1 MNLHKIR
8 LQNPV
13 KFKTEIMVQPR
24 DIDINGHVHH
34 SVYLDYL
41 LAARYDQMQ
50 RCYKMSMDEF
60 NKMGLT
66 WVARKY
72 DISYKSGMK
81 LNDTAEVTTWISSI
95 GKVDVIVEFIIS
107 SKNTKKIAARG
118 TARFILLDINTKKP
132 VRIPSTIIEKYSIPD
147 NQTV

>member
-50 RCYKMSMDEF
+50 RCYKMSTNESSSTDD
-60 NKMGLT
+60 K
-66 WVARKY
+66 
-72 DISYKSGMK
+72 KS
-81 LNDTAEVTTWISSI
+81 
-95 GKVDVIVEFIIS
+95 
-107 SKNTKKIAARG
+107 
-118 TARFILLDINTKKP
+118 
-132 VRIPSTIIEKYSIPD
+132 
-147 NQTV
+147 